1 MDLPVRFRARPRVPP
16 ADREPAAVCPR
27 ERVSGGGGG
36 GGGGDEIRP
45 IMAALFGGWMRR
57 GRAAVDQE
65 TPGQTETHKGAGGGA
80 PARRVPP
87 SAAVNYCPHNLSHV
101 QQRSLTQRGR

>member
-65 TPGQTETHKGAGGGA
+65 TPGQTETHKGAGGGSRS
-80 PARRVPP
+80 PCP
-87 SAAVNYCPHNLSHV
+87 VNYCPHNLSHV